1 MTAILVAALFLG
13 TAVSA
18 GIARSNAETINT
30 ITVDNQAATK
40 VQAQNPFTA
49 AIGTPVT
56 PSVKNERLQQSTTP
70 LNPLENIIRFHDG
83 TMYTGVGLTSGG
95 TFEEAIRITP
105 TEQGS
110 YTGYGL
116 IAVSFYHYGAATHS
130 GNIKIYAAGTA
141 SAPGALLLSVPY
153 TVTGDGMKRIDLTSS
168 VSLPITAD
176 IWVSV
181 ETTHI
186 AGEYPAGADNG
197 PAIDGKGDWICI
209 GGAWS
214 EIQSSLDYN
223 WMIDAIIDMTTQYE
237 HDVGVQEIVKPVSG
251 VGSAIIPELRV
262 KNFGLNNETNV
273 PVNVVISK
281 FNATAE
287 SFEGSNGGYVPSGTP
302 TDTWAWGTPTS
313 GPLAAH
319 TGTKLWATVLAGN
332 YPISANVKLD
342 KAVTLPSGSV
352 FLIFWHWY
360 DTEVSYDGMNVKI
373 STDNGTSFTVITPV
387 GGYTGTA
394 NSANPLYPEPI
405 YTGHVQKFWEKEEFD
420 LSAYAGQPV
429 IIRWHFGSDGS
440 VVYPGFYIDDVT
452 IADSSDYIVEY
463 NETIN
468 ININSGIVQTVTFPT
483 WTPDDLGLVENVN
496 IDYKVETQTQL
507 IGDNY
512 TANDFKSKIFNL
524 QYGYFHDIAV
534 TSILAPVS
542 GNAGVITPEVVVKN
556 IGQNDETSVPVNLVI
571 SKPYMAQHFDSTV
584 FPPAGWTQEQTGEWA
599 RVTTA
604 LAGGVSPEA
613 RLYYYNI
620 VGNYAYLQSPAF
632 DTTGT
637 TSLKLE
643 FRSFIDSQYGGANQ
657 KVLIRSSALAS
668 WVDITPWTNPV
679 NVDIPAAKYIIDISA
694 YVGNGTQVQFEF
706 SGTSAG
712 LYYWYLD
719 DVVVYQLDST
729 EFDETQYVD
738 IDSGETVNVVFSD
751 WTPSDLGIAENA
763 DIEYAIVA
771 ESQLGTDSNAANN
784 LLGKAI
790 ILHYPFF
797 DDVAVTQIIEPQ
809 NGLAQV
815 QPVKVALAN
824 NGQNDESINVNVV
837 IEKFNATSE
846 GFEGSDGG
854 YVQGGTPAG
863 TWAWGTPTSGPG
875 SAHTGSKLWATVLGG
890 TYPINA
896 NVTLDKAV
904 TLPPGSVSLI
914 FWHWYDTEAS
924 YDGGNV
930 KISTDNGTTW
940 TLLIPD
946 GGYTGVANSANPLGL
961 GNPIWTGHVQAYWEK
976 ETFNLNAYAGQS
988 VIVRWHFGSDSSVVY
1003 PGWYIDDVCFADPT
1017 AFIPEYDETVSVD
1030 IAAGETMNVTFPDWT
1045 PSDITLAFGIDYRA
1059 TATATIAGWSDVVTE
1074 DFNTYAPAYYALPTG
1089 WTNIPSNPTST
1100 WFIETTNTRARCQ
1113 ETGKLGLAQNEL
1125 LKSPPFVT
1133 TGLAVVKIQYTAYM
1147 YRAITN
1153 GDSQVEVLGSLDG
1166 GATWPQLIKTYNT
1179 PGGTTYPAEEYD
1191 ISAWAANQ
1199 PSVTIGYRFSSPAD
1213 INTTDYF
1220 YFDNFW
1226 IGNEVPIITETFN
1239 SYTPGYYIL
1248 PTGWTTQ
1255 VTNPT
1260 GKWWMYYSGTTAYYP
1275 KVNESGSD
1283 GLAQDEWLFSPVID
1297 CLALTQVKLQ
1307 YTKAFY
1313 NYSGSNSMGQVLG
1326 SIDGGLTWTK
1336 YIVNYTV
1343 SSSTA
1348 EDIDVSSWA
1357 AGQANVKIAF
1367 RFISGADTTK
1377 TDYWYIDNFFLGTLW
1392 GPLGNNPPAGWTIL
1406 DYGSQSPPV
1415 WDGNDWGRVAY
1426 TGQGQV
1432 AKVGYSPAENNNDWL
1447 ISPSINCAALSS
1459 VTLEFWNYFYRY
1471 SATSEGF
1478 VNGSTDGGVTF
1489 PYVIAYYNAATDG
1502 PIIRTYDISSWAAGQ
1517 ASVKIR
1523 FQYKDYDGMYWQV
1536 DDFKI
1541 KSPTT
1546 TIYSQNFEGV
1556 GYGPNGFDTN
1566 WVSAT
1571 WGPLGWQV
1579 SPSGLPGDTRWNV
1592 QNTANAGGVAPEA
1605 RFYYYPAATGDYSLY
1620 SGALDTTGYTALTL
1634 SFKEKTTHT
1643 ATPYFLNVSVS
1654 TDGITWTN
1662 VLSRSPTASYG
1673 PITTAIPLTTAQG
1686 IGSATFRVRFTVSY
1700 VGTATKITYWYIDNV
1715 KLGTLVTIYQTT
1727 FDNLVPESWGPLNW
1741 QQVVVS
1747 GTDTDNMWDSVTTST
1762 YPSGVLPH
1770 SAPRMAQYDCWY
1782 ISSGNSDRLYMPNPI
1797 DFSSIGASE
1806 IQAKFW
1812 MYHDTGY
1819 PTAPYDR
1826 VQLQVS
1832 LDGATW
1838 INVSTAVDRYATVAH
1853 WEAHTFDLTAYA
1865 AETTVRIGLLGIS
1878 QYGNSVYVDDFSLQ
1892 YLTIIPDG
1900 NPSDNQLVKWVTL
1913 SYEHDVGISVIAEPL
1928 GPHTTQTKTW
1938 TTGAT
1943 TNAMS
1948 DGGYLFEAAIRFNV
1962 TDMSAYNDWDINTV
1976 QFFKGYGTTAVPACS
1991 GNIKVYSSTDPIQ
2004 PETLITTQ
2012 PWSAGV
2018 GSMWVDV
2025 ILSNPVKIQSGLD
2038 YWVSVEYTAGYT
2050 SYPAGCDL
2058 GPAVDFKGDWLWD
2071 EVTPWTEM
2079 QVWGFD
2085 YNWNIKAVLISPVPS
2100 EWPPGTYPIA
2110 AIADNF
2116 GVTFTENNFVV
2127 NAKVF
2132 KTSKADVLVYEQNV
2146 TVTGALA
2153 PGQNV
2158 LKNFPPI
2165 TIDNVTASEGNYRI
2179 EIKTMLPGDDHPT
2192 NDKKTKTFKIVM
2204 QDFLPPVTTHAF
2216 AGTMGNNGWYRS
2228 DVTIT
2233 LTASDPT
2240 PPYSAGKGPSGV
2252 NHTYYKLDTG
2262 AFVEYTVPVVVNT
2275 DGQHQVSYYSVDK
2288 VGNTE
2293 TVNGPFSFKM
2303 DKTDPV
2309 WINYTGTPLN
2319 LLKTKWLLVANV
2331 EDATSGI
2338 AVVEFYVDDA
2348 LVGND
2353 TTAPYELEYTG
2364 TTATNNSQALAY
2376 DEAGNSAMSPLFHN
2390 YEFGNQQQS
2399 YPTVVVQTL
2408 KMKNI

>member
-1 MTAILVAALFLG
+1 MKTKQSLWKKKLVKTTYLMTAILVAALFLG

-176 IWVSV
+176 LWVSV
-181 ETTHI
+181 ETTHA

-197 PAIDGKGDWICI
+197 PAIIGKGDWIYYS
-209 GGAWS
+209 GAWS
-214 EIQSSLDYN
+214 EIQPGLNYN

-237 HDVGVQEIVKPVSG
+237 HDVGVQEIVKPASG
-251 VGSAIIPELRV
+251 VGTAFTPEVRV
-262 KNFGLNNETNV
+262 KNFGLTNETNV
-273 PVNVVISK
+273 PVNLKITKYEYTTLLNQDFAPMGTFPPTGWTRTNTKWQQVNSAVAGGTAPEAEFYYSPSETGD
-281 FNATAE
+281 FRLYTNAINTTGYTALNLQFRTMVNHYAAPYTLKVE
-287 SFEGSNGGYVPSGTP
+287 TS
-302 TDTWAWGTPTS
+302 TD
-313 GPLAAH
+313 
-319 TGTKLWATVLAGN
+319 
-332 YPISANVKLD
+332 
-342 KAVTLPSGSV
+342 AVTWNTAWSINPTASIPAHIETVPLTTGVGS
-352 FLIFWHWY
+352 
-360 DTEVSYDGMNVKI
+360 
-373 STDNGTSFTVITPV
+373 ST
-387 GGYTGTA
+387 
-394 NSANPLYPEPI
+394 
-405 YTGHVQKFWEKEEFD
+405 
-420 LSAYAGQPV
+420 
-429 IIRWHFGSDGS
+429 
-440 VVYPGFYIDDVT
+440 FYISWTFSGNSFNINYWYLDDCKIQLVNP
-452 IADSSDYIVEY
+452 IVEY
-463 NETIN
+463 NQTVL
-468 ININSGIVQTVTFPT
+468 ININSGVVQNVVLPG
-483 WTPDDLGLVENVN
+483 WTPADLGVSENVN
-496 IDYKVETQTQL
+496 VDYKVEAKTQL
-507 IGDNY
+507 VGDNY
-512 TANDFKSKIFNL
+512 TANDYKTNMITLNF
-524 QYGYFHDIAV
+524 GYFHDIAV
-534 TSILAPVS
+534 TSIPAPVS
-542 GNAGVITPEVVVKN
+542 GNAGVITPIVQVKN
-556 IGQNDETSVPVNLVI
+556 VGQNDETAVPINLVI
-571 SKPYMAQHFDSTV
+571 SKPYFAEHFTSTV

-613 RLYYYNI
+613 RLYYSYI
-620 VGNYAYLQSPAF
+620 VGNYAYLQSPAV
-632 DTTGT
+632 DTSGT

-643 FRSFIDSQYGGANQ
+643 FRSFIDTNYGGANQ
-657 KVLIRSSALAS
+657 KVLIRSSALAN
-668 WVDITPWTNPV
+668 WTDITPWANPV
-679 NVDIPAAKYIIDISA
+679 NVDIPKAKYIIDISA

-719 DVVVYQLDST
+719 DVVIYQLDTT
-729 EFDETQYVD
+729 EFDETINVD
-738 IDSGETVNVVFSD
+738 IDSGEILNVTFPD
-751 WTPSDLGIAENA
+751 WTPSDLGISENA
-763 DIEYAIVA
+763 DIEYAVVA
-771 ESQLGTDSNAANN
+771 ESQLGTDGNAANDI
-784 LLGKAI
+784 LGKAI
-790 ILHYPFF
+790 ILHYPYF

-815 QPVKVALAN
+815 QPVKVAISN
-824 NGQNDESINVNVV
+824 NGQNDESVFVDVV

-890 TYPINA
+890 TYPTNA

-904 TLPPGSVSLI
+904 TLPSGSISLI

-976 ETFNLNAYAGQS
+976 ETFNLNAYAGLS

-1003 PGWYIDDVCFADPT
+1003 PGWYIDDVTFADPS

-1030 IAAGETMNVTFPDWT
+1030 IASGDAMNVTFPDWT

-1059 TATATIAGWSDVVTE
+1059 TATATIAGWADVVTE
-1074 DFNTYAPAYYALPTG
+1074 DFSNPYVPAYYSIPTE

-1125 LKSPPFVT
+1125 LKSPPFNSA
-1133 TGLAVVKIQYTAYM
+1133 GMAVVKIQYTAYM
-1147 YRAITN
+1147 YRSTTV

-1343 SSSTA
+1343 TSTTA

-1392 GPLGNNPPAGWTIL
+1392 GPMGDIPPAGWTIL
-1406 DYGSQSPPV
+1406 DYGSIPGT
-1415 WDGNDWGRVAY
+1415 W
-1426 TGQGQV
+1426 
-1432 AKVGYSPAENNNDWL
+1432 NNNDWHRYAAFGGYVARVYYSPVEQQDEWL
-1447 ISPSINCAALSS
+1447 ITPTIDCTALAQVTLSFNHYFYWGAALDYGA
-1459 VTLEFWNYFYRY
+1459 VQ
-1471 SATSEGF
+1471 
-1478 VNGSTDGGVTF
+1478 GSTDNGATWTQ
-1489 PYVIAYYNAATDG
+1489 PIANFTATDG
-1502 PIIRTYDISSWAAGQ
+1502 TSTTGIVRTYDISAWAATQ
-1517 ASVKIR
+1517 SQVKIR
-1523 FQYKDYDGMYWQV
+1523 FRYSANNDWYWYV
-1536 DDFKI
+1536 DDVKI
-1541 KSPTT
+1541 LSGTT
-1546 TIYSQNFEGV
+1546 TIYSQNFEGI
-1556 GYGPNGFDTN
+1556 GYGTGFDSG
-1566 WVSAT
+1566 WVSAS

-1579 SPSGLPGDTRWNV
+1579 SPIGIEGDKRWNV
-1592 QNTANAGGVAPEA
+1592 QNTANAGGTAPEA
-1605 RFYYYPAATGDYSLY
+1605 RFYYYPAMTGDYSLY

-1634 SFKEKTTHT
+1634 SFKEKTTHS

-1654 TDGITWTN
+1654 TDGITWTT

-1673 PITTAIPLTTAQG
+1673 PVTTAIPLTTADG
-1686 IGSATFRVRFTVSY
+1686 IGSATFRVRFTVSV
-1700 VGTATKITYWYIDNV
+1700 VGTASKITYWYIDNV
-1715 KLGTLVTIYQTT
+1715 KLGTLVTIYQTS
-1727 FDNLVPESWGPLNW
+1727 FDTNYVPESFGPLGWTRTHTNW
-1741 QQVVVS
+1741 ALYNSANAGGAAPELRFYYSPSFTGVS
-1747 GTDTDNMWDSVTTST
+1747 RMYTGPIDTSAYTDLTLQFKHFLDHYATPYTLLVETSIDGVNWNT
-1762 YPSGVLPH
+1762 AWSIAPTANVGPETVNIPLTAADGVGSSTFRISFTFSG
-1770 SAPRMAQYDCWY
+1770 YTFNIDYWY
-1782 ISSGNSDRLYMPNPI
+1782 IDDVKLR
-1797 DFSSIGASE
+1797 
-1806 IQAKFW
+1806 
-1812 MYHDTGY
+1812 
-1819 PTAPYDR
+1819 
-1826 VQLQVS
+1826 
-1832 LDGATW
+1832 
-1838 INVSTAVDRYATVAH
+1838 NVAIT
-1853 WEAHTFDLTAYA
+1853 
-1865 AETTVRIGLLGIS
+1865 
-1878 QYGNSVYVDDFSLQ
+1878 
-1892 YLTIIPDG
+1892 PDG
-1900 NPSDNQLVKWVTL
+1900 NPGNNVLAKWFTL
-1913 SYEHDVGISVIAEPL
+1913 SYEHDVGISMITEPL
-1928 GPHTTQTKTW
+1928 GPHSTQTKTW
-1938 TTGAT
+1938 TTGDT

-2025 ILSNPVKIQSGLD
+2025 ILSSPVKIQPGLD

-2050 SYPAGCDL
+2050 SFPAGCDI

-2079 QVWGFD
+2079 QIWGFN
-2085 YNWNIKAVLISPVPS
+2085 YNWNIKAVLISPVPA

-2110 AIADNF
+2110 AIADNY

-2132 KTSKADVLVYEQNV
+2132 KTSKADVLVYEENV

-2158 LKNFPPI
+2158 LKNFPDI

-2252 NHTYYKLDTG
+2252 NHTYYKIDSG
-2262 AFVEYTVPVVVNT
+2262 AFVEYTAPVVINT
-2275 DGQHQVSYYSVDK
+2275 DGQYQVSYYSVDM

-2353 TTAPYELEYTG
+2353 TTAPYEFEYTG

-2399 YPTVVVQTL
+2399 YPSMQTL
-2408 KMKNI
+2408 KLKNI